1 MFKKN
6 KELIGLDLVIDL
18 ATTKLLDYEPGTP
31 EYDKILEQLEKLNKI
46 ANSQKSEP
54 LSKDGL
60 FGMIANLAGIGMIIH
75 HERLHVIT
83 SKAVGFVRTLR

>member
-1 MFKKN
+1 MFKK

-46 ANSQKSEP
+46 ANSQKKDP
-54 LSKDGL
+54 VSKDGL
-60 FGMIANLAGIGMIIH
+60 IAAAANLFGIGMIIK
-75 HERLHVIT
+75 HEQLHVIT
-83 SKAVGFVRTLR
+83 SKAVGFVKTLR